1 MGNRSKEGCDD
12 VTDITLFNSDG
23 DPLCWCGHDSVIELH
38 QASTN
43 TYWYCKKHWQEHLE
57 LYKKWLALYELRER
71 QLTRSTFL
79 YPWKETK
86 DA

>member
-43 TYWYCKKHWQEHLE
+43 TYWYCKKHWQEHQE
-57 LYKKWLALYELRER
+57 LYKKWLALYETPRTTVDTLDVSVSLEG
-71 QLTRSTFL
+71 
-79 YPWKETK
+79 
-86 DA
+86 D